1 MQRHERDE
9 MAGPL
14 AGVKIVEMN
23 AIGPAPFAVMM
34 LADMG
39 AEVIRVDRQVANFL
53 NADGSLLGRGRRSI
67 AIDPRKPGATEVL
80 LKLIDD
86 ADVLVEGFRP
96 GVMERL
102 GLGPDLCLQRNPK
115 LVYGRMTGW
124 GQSGPLAQAAGHDLN
139 YISLSGALHAMGHA
153 DRAPTPPLHLVGDMG
168 GGAMFLVAGVLAA
181 LLEVRKSGKGQV
193 VDAAICDGTALLSS
207 MYYDL
212 RQQGSWS
219 DGRQRNILDGGAPF
233 YGCYTCAD
241 GKFISIGPIEP
252 QFYRLLLELCG
263 IEHPAFEDQ
272 WARQEWPTLRGKLEE
287 MFLTRSR
294 DEWAL
299 LLEGTDACVAP
310 VMTFAEA
317 PEHPHNKAR
326 EIFIETGGVLHPSP
340 APRLSRTPLRAG
352 EVVENGAHTLEVLR
366 EVGLGEE
373 EIAGL
378 RASGVIA

>member
-1 MQRHERDE
+1 
-9 MAGPL
+9 
-14 AGVKIVEMN
+14 
-23 AIGPAPFAVMM
+23 
-34 LADMG
+34 
-39 AEVIRVDRQVANFL
+39 
-53 NADGSLLGRGRRSI
+53 
-67 AIDPRKPGATEVL
+67 
-80 LKLIDD
+80 
-86 ADVLVEGFRP
+86 
-96 GVMERL
+96 
-102 GLGPDLCLQRNPK
+102 
-115 LVYGRMTGW
+115 
-124 GQSGPLAQAAGHDLN
+124 
-139 YISLSGALHAMGHA
+139 
-153 DRAPTPPLHLVGDMG
+153 
-168 GGAMFLVAGVLAA
+168 
-181 LLEVRKSGKGQV
+181 
-193 VDAAICDGTALLSS
+193 